1 MQEVLAWFQLKLPVL
16 EVASCEEFGPG
27 SEGVAEGGAT
37 VEQGVLDYRQQDLT
51 TLFELQNK

>member
-51 TLFELQNK
+51 TLFKLQNK